1 MDKLK
6 KNILIVADS
15 MDIGGIEKSLVAM
28 LDCFDYENYN
38 VDLRL
43 YKNSGELF
51 DKINQNV
58 NILEQSKEM
67 EGFHWGIRS
76 LWHRREFKML
86 FKKLKARAIRKCF
99 AKIKGIKD
107 PKYYQA
113 QLLYEDIH
121 KNLKIENKKYDLAIG
136 YAWPHNYVIQNVH
149 TQKRVGWIHT
159 DYSTIEVDRKL
170 DENMWRKLDK
180 IVSISD
186 DCTKA
191 FLEKYPGLKD
201 KIIKIEN
208 IQNIKFIKEQV
219 EKNTDKKIFDSE
231 KFNLLS
237 VGRLSP
243 EKGFDI
249 AIDSLE
255 ILHSKGYKN
264 IRLNIVGFGQ
274 QEKNLKLKIKNKG
287 LEEDFILHGKQ
298 MNPYKYMKNCD
309 LYVQPSRYEGNSVTV
324 NEAKILAK
332 PVIITNYKTAKSQIT
347 HMHDGYISDLTAED
361 LAESIIKLYE
371 DETLRKRLEENCKNN
386 NYDNSKNLKKL
397 YELI

>member
-51 DKINQNV
+51 NQINPNV
-58 NILEQSKEM
+58 NILEQSEELEK
-67 EGFHWGIRS
+67 FYFGIYE
-76 LWHRREFKML
+76 LLKKFEFKMF
-86 FKKLKARAIRKCF
+86 FKRLKAKIISNIF
-99 AKIKGIKD
+99 AKFKNMKEV
-107 PKYYQA
+107 KYYQL
-113 QLLYEDIH
+113 QLSYKYIH
-121 KNLKIENKKYDLAIG
+121 KNLERENKKYDLAIG
-136 YAWPHNYVIQNVH
+136 YAWPHDYVIQNVDA
-149 TQKRVGWIHT
+149 KKKIGWIHT
-159 DYSTIEVDRKL
+159 DYSTIDVERKL

-180 IVSISD
+180 IISISD

-191 FLEKYPGLKD
+191 FLEKYPSLKD

-208 IQNIKFIKEQV
+208 IQNIKFIKEQA
-219 EKNTDKKIFDSE
+219 EKNNEEEIFNKE

-237 VGRLSP
+237 VGRICI
-243 EKGFDI
+243 EKGFDM
-249 AIDSLE
+249 AVETLS

-264 IRLNIVGFGQ
+264 IRWNIVGFGPC
-274 QEKNLKLKIKNKG
+274 EEELKLKIKNKG
-287 LEEDFILHGKQ
+287 LEKDFILHGKQ

-309 LYVQPSRYEGNSVTV
+309 LYIQPSRYEGNSVTV

-347 HMHDGYISDLTAED
+347 HMYDGYISEMTAEA
-361 LAESIIKLYE
+361 LAESVIKLYE
-371 DETLRKRLEENCKNN
+371 DKSLRKTFEENCKNN
-386 NYDNSKNLKKL
+386 NYDNSKNLEKL
-397 YELI
+397 YKLI